1 VLHSQMSASSS
12 SYSGMQMMN
21 CCQIATKKH
30 DGGSS
35 EEANQPKRRS
45 VFIEGR
51 SDAFSL
57 YSNKAVRMDRLLSS
71 HRRAPVHLLQQLKSQ
86 AMIMIPVTT
95 TSWTHRLRQRLMLL
109 QAVDHRPPRRVTRLS
124 FEVHPSLILDPILLS
139 AVGGMGDSSTLP
151 TNIIFDDEKKN

>member
-1 VLHSQMSASSS
+1 
-12 SYSGMQMMN
+12 MN

-51 SDAFSL
+51 TDAFSL
-57 YSNKAVRMDRLLSS
+57 YSNKEVRMDRLLSS
-71 HRRAPVHLLQQLKSQ
+71 RRASAPSPTIEIPSDDNDTGNND
-86 AMIMIPVTT
+86 IMDTSTT
-95 TSWTHRLRQRLMLL
+95 TKTHAITSR
-109 QAVDHRPPRRVTRLS
+109 RPPRRVTRLS

-139 AVGGMGDSSTLP
+139 AVGEIDDSSTLP
-151 TNIIFDDEKKN
+151 TNIIFDDEKKTDEQESINCEVGV

>member
-1 VLHSQMSASSS
+1 
-12 SYSGMQMMN
+12 MN

-57 YSNKAVRMDRLLSS
+57 YSNKEVRMDRLLSS
-71 HRRAPVHLLQQLKSQ
+71 RRASAPPSPIEIPSDDNDTGNND
-86 AMIMIPVTT
+86 IMDTSTT
-95 TSWTHRLRQRLMLL
+95 TKTHAITSR
-109 QAVDHRPPRRVTRLS
+109 RPPRRVTRLS

-139 AVGGMGDSSTLP
+139 AVGEIDDSSTLP
-151 TNIIFDDEKKN
+151 TNIIFDDEKKTDKQESD